1 MGTHAMT
8 VKRINSLLTVT
19 AIGCCALAGIAVVAA
34 VILPLDLGERETGA
48 PSLAASRGTHRPT
61 TSPASDSAEA
71 YLAHAWRGSMSD
83 NVATAGQ
90 PAPNAPGVAPG
101 PMTLVGTIGDALA
114 LIKLPDGSVVA
125 KGVGEEVGDGSVVNI
140 GSKGVE
146 VLINGQHLML
156 SKPQPATSTGVLPEK
171 SS

>member
-1 MGTHAMT
+1 MT
-8 VKRINSLLTVT
+8 VKRINSLLSAT
-19 AIGCCALAGIAVVAA
+19 AVGCCALAAIAVVAA
-34 VILPLDLGERETGA
+34 VLVPLDLGGQQAGGA
-48 PSLAASRGTHRPT
+48 NVSTSHQGAGRRPT
-61 TSPASDSAEA
+61 TLPVETGEG
-71 YLAHAWRGSMSD
+71 YLAHAWRGTAGE
-83 NVATAGQ
+83 NVAANPQAT
-90 PAPNAPGVAPG
+90 PNAGTPGAAPG

-146 VLINGQHLML
+146 VLVNGQHLML
-156 SKPQPATSTGVLPEK
+156 SKPQPATSTGVLIEK